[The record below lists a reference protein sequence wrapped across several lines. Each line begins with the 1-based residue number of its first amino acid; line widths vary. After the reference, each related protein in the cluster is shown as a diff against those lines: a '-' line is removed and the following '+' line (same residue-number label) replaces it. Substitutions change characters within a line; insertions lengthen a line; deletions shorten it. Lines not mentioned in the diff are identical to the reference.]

1 MKEVSM
7 SYSTGEIAVL
17 CGVSVRTVQYY
28 DREGLLKPD
37 GYSEGGR
44 RLYGEESLKTLQVI
58 CIYRG
63 LGLSLSEIKEM
74 LSDEKDSRKVLISLL
89 EQREKALDEEIS
101 ARLSQRQSVKV
112 IKEYLAEGRA
122 LTRNSF
128 DDVQTIMKGKKKLKA
143 TYAAMLSV
151 GILMDV
157 AEIAFIVLWAVK
169 GIWLPFAIGM
179 PCVIAV
185 GCALVAIYFKNTQYV
200 CVECGKSFK
209 PRFREWCFSRHTLK
223 THELTCPH
231 CGVKKFHTETYSD

>member
-1 MKEVSM
+1 M
-7 SYSTGEIAVL
+7 SYSTGEIAEL

-28 DREGLLKPD
+28 DKEGLLKPD

-63 LGLSLSEIKEM
+63 LGLSLSDIKEV
-74 LSDEKDSRKVLISLL
+74 LSDEQNSRKILLSVL

-101 ARLSQRQSVKV
+101 SRLSQRQSVKL

-128 DDVQTIMKGKKKLKA
+128 DDVKTIMNGKKKLKA
-143 TYAAMLSV
+143 TYAAMLIL
-151 GILMDV
+151 GIMSDL

-185 GCALVAIYFKNTQYV
+185 IAAIVAVYYKNVQYV
-200 CVECGKSFK
+200 CADCGQKFK
-209 PRFREWCFSRHTLK
+209 PRFWEWFFAGHMLK
-223 THELTCPH
+223 TRKLTCSH
-231 CGVKKFHTETYSD
+231 CGVKDFHAETYSD